1 MLVEVYNSYHNTT
14 EIMEGTLSQV
24 KKQVEELMEIKAS
37 ELAINELEEDW
48 EKYYQSKDQALKA
61 TYNDIYEALCSE
73 FEYEEIN

>member
-1 MLVEVYNSYHNTT
+1 MLVEVYNSYHNTK

-37 ELAINELEEDW
+37 ELDINELEEDW

-61 TYNDIYEALCSE
+61 TYNDIYETLCSE
-73 FEYEEIN
+73 FEYEEIE